1 MAAKTSKAKRR
12 KPAAAVSRAWLTML
26 AQNLTNMAIV
36 TASSG
41 SVLLC
46 LLIAKRFA

>member
-1 MAAKTSKAKRR
+1 MSAKTAKAKRR
-12 KPAAAVSRAWLTML
+12 KPATAASSSWFIMLT
-26 AQNLTNMAIV
+26 QNLTNMATV
-36 TASSG
+36 LASSG

>member
-1 MAAKTSKAKRR
+1 MSAKTSKAKRR
-12 KPAAAVSRAWLTML
+12 KPAATIGGSWLTML
-26 AQNLTNMAIV
+26 TQNLTNMASV
-36 TASSG
+36 LASSG

>member
-1 MAAKTSKAKRR
+1 MAAKTSKAKRH
-12 KPAAAVSRAWLTML
+12 KPAAAVGGAWLSML
-26 AQNLTNMAIV
+26 TQNLTNMAIV
-36 TASSG
+36 MATSG

>member
-1 MAAKTSKAKRR
+1 MSAKTTKAKRR
-12 KPAAAVSRAWLTML
+12 KPAAAVGGSWFTML
-26 AQNLTNMAIV
+26 TRNLTNMATV
-36 TASSG
+36 LASSG